1 MRDHAAGCGETATA
15 PPRTTSW
22 WSAVCAC
29 LLGLACGLSGCVHSD
44 VSRALRAHDQ
54 EAVESLLLSARTE
67 LAEGRAKA
75 AAQLYEAAIERSP
88 DLPAELYLAQALA
101 KAAAHELSGARASAR
116 FALLQPARDAQ
127 TPGKIRELLVLLYA
141 SDGLYESALDY
152 LDPPELVAAA
162 KVAPLAQALGLLL
175 EADRLARANQPADAL
190 LSYAEWLSAYGVPDH
205 PLLRRWSDVILQAA
219 WPLSQALLSE
229 AERAVGSGELT
240 LGLQRYAQAFRYQ
253 PSEEFARSTEQRF
266 VLACARLPELTA
278 LDPEALAQ
286 ARAGDAALHSH
297 RLGDA
302 LRAYRQAVVTA
313 PWWPLAHRNLALL
326 LASAGHF
333 DSAAR
338 ELGWFQRLNRD
349 VAAGLQA
356 QRLAE
361 QWRQRA
367 RDPQADDKRTTNFA
381 RGPLLARREQAAR
394 GRRGG
399 YALLGISLSF
409 GVGAAVLG
417 YLGDRQNAAILAG
430 GFPAAGAIQS
440 AADQGQ
446 MFNLLAFGALGA
458 AGAALLAGVPI
469 VATHPDPRYKLL
481 NVGASFNGSAR
492 SGETP

>member
-1 MRDHAAGCGETATA
+1 MRDFAAGCGETATA
-15 PPRTTSW
+15 PTRTTRLW
-22 WSAVCAC
+22 TAVCAS
-29 LLGLACGLSGCVHSD
+29 LVGLACGLSGCAHSD

-54 EAVESLLLSARTE
+54 DKVERLLLTARTE
-67 LAEGRAKA
+67 LAEGRAQA
-75 AAQLYEAAIERSP
+75 AAQLYEEAIERSP
-88 DLPAELYLAQALA
+88 DLSAELYLAQALA

-152 LDPPELVAAA
+152 LDPPELSAAA
-162 KVAPLAQALGLLL
+162 KVAPLAQAFGLLL

-190 LSYAEWLSAYGVPDH
+190 LSYADWLSAYGVPDH
-205 PLLRRWSDVILQAA
+205 PLLRRWSDAILQTA
-219 WPLSQALLSE
+219 WPLNQALLSE
-229 AERAVGSGELT
+229 AERAVSSGALT
-240 LGLQRYAQAFRYQ
+240 RGLQQYAQAFRYQ

-266 VLACARLPELTA
+266 LLACARLPELTA
-278 LDPEALAQ
+278 LDPDALAQ
-286 ARAGDAALHSH
+286 AQAGDVALHAH

-302 LRAYRQAVVTA
+302 LLAYRQAVVTA

-326 LASAGHF
+326 LASAGRF
-333 DSAAR
+333 DSAVR

-361 QWRQRA
+361 QWRA
-367 RDPQADDKRTTNFA
+367 RGSDPGVDDKRMTDFA
-381 RGPLLARREQAAR
+381 RGPLLAQREQAAR

-399 YALLGISLSF
+399 YALLGISLGF
-409 GVGAAVLG
+409 GAGAAVLG
-417 YLGDRQNAAILAG
+417 YLSARQNSVILAG
-430 GFPAAGAIQS
+430 GFPSAGAIQS

-446 MFNLLAFGALGA
+446 LFNLLGFVALGA

-481 NVGASFNGSAR
+481 NVGASFSDSVR